1 MAGSNSSRASRSGTA
16 AGMRDSIK
24 KAVTEMMVLFLLR
37 QKPMYV
43 YEMSQEMSRLTGGV
57 YTFNTLYLAI
67 YRLQEHGH
75 IAEAGKQEA
84 DNRIRVYFKLTDAG
98 QPGGGRRRVYGIP
111 AGGRRRALGRR
122 PPAPPAA
129 DGRRWL
135 SGFCAAGGHCGV
147 LFCDQR
153 CGHY

>member
-1 MAGSNSSRASRSGTA
+1 MAGSNSPRASRSGTA

-84 DNRIRVYFKLTDAG
+84 DNRIRVYFKLADAG
-98 QPGGGRRRVYGIP
+98 QRYLDELLPTYREMIG
-111 AGGRRRALGRR
+111 ALD
-122 PPAPPAA
+122 ALLAQ
-129 DGRRWL
+129 DGKL
-135 SGFCAAGGHCGV
+135 
-147 LFCDQR
+147 
-153 CGHY
+153 YKEE

>member
-84 DNRIRVYFKLTDAG
+84 DNRIRVYFKPTDAG
-98 QPGGGRRRVYGIP
+98 QRYLDELLPNYREMIG
-111 AGGRRRALGRR
+111 A
-122 PPAPPAA
+122 PAA
-129 DGRRWL
+129 CL
-135 SGFCAAGGHCGV
+135 PAAGRSGSG
-147 LFCDQR
+147 LTA
-153 CGHY
+153 

>member
-1 MAGSNSSRASRSGTA
+1 MAGSNSPRASRSGTA

-98 QPGGGRRRVYGIP
+98 QRYLDELLPTYREMTG
-111 AGGRRRALGRR
+111 ALD
-122 PPAPPAA
+122 ALLAQ
-129 DGRRWL
+129 DGKL
-135 SGFCAAGGHCGV
+135 
-147 LFCDQR
+147 
-153 CGHY
+153 YKEE

>member
-1 MAGSNSSRASRSGTA
+1 MAGSNPTRASRSGTA

-98 QPGGGRRRVYGIP
+98 QRYLDELLPTYREMIG
-111 AGGRRRALGRR
+111 ALD
-122 PPAPPAA
+122 ALLAQ
-129 DGRRWL
+129 DGKL
-135 SGFCAAGGHCGV
+135 
-147 LFCDQR
+147 
-153 CGHY
+153 YKEE

>member
-98 QPGGGRRRVYGIP
+98 QRYLDELLPVYREMTG
-111 AGGRRRALGRR
+111 ALD
-122 PPAPPAA
+122 ALLAQ
-129 DGRRWL
+129 DGKL
-135 SGFCAAGGHCGV
+135 
-147 LFCDQR
+147 
-153 CGHY
+153 YKEE

>member
-1 MAGSNSSRASRSGTA
+1 MAESNPTRASRSGTA

-84 DNRIRVYFKLTDAG
+84 DNRIRVYFKLADAG
-98 QPGGGRRRVYGIP
+98 QRYLDELLPTYREMIG
-111 AGGRRRALGRR
+111 ALD
-122 PPAPPAA
+122 ALLAQ
-129 DGRRWL
+129 DGKL
-135 SGFCAAGGHCGV
+135 
-147 LFCDQR
+147 
-153 CGHY
+153 YKEE

>member
-1 MAGSNSSRASRSGTA
+1 MAESNSPRASRSGTA

-98 QPGGGRRRVYGIP
+98 QRYLDELLPTYREMIG
-111 AGGRRRALGRR
+111 ALD
-122 PPAPPAA
+122 ALLAQ
-129 DGRRWL
+129 DGKL
-135 SGFCAAGGHCGV
+135 
-147 LFCDQR
+147 
-153 CGHY
+153 YKEE

>member
-24 KAVTEMMVLFLLR
+24 KAFTEMMVLFLLR

-84 DNRIRVYFKLTDAG
+84 DNRVRVYFKLTDAG
-98 QPGGGRRRVYGIP
+98 QRYLDELLPTYREMIG
-111 AGGRRRALGRR
+111 ALD
-122 PPAPPAA
+122 ALLAQ
-129 DGRRWL
+129 DGKL
-135 SGFCAAGGHCGV
+135 
-147 LFCDQR
+147 
-153 CGHY
+153 YKEE

>member
-84 DNRIRVYFKLTDAG
+84 DNRIRVYFKLADAG
-98 QPGGGRRRVYGIP
+98 QRYLDELLPTYREMIG
-111 AGGRRRALGRR
+111 ALD
-122 PPAPPAA
+122 ALLAQ
-129 DGRRWL
+129 DGKL
-135 SGFCAAGGHCGV
+135 
-147 LFCDQR
+147 
-153 CGHY
+153 YKEE

>member
-1 MAGSNSSRASRSGTA
+1 MAESNSPRASRSGTA
-16 AGMRDSIK
+16 AGMRDAIK

-98 QPGGGRRRVYGIP
+98 QR
-111 AGGRRRALGRR
+111 
-122 PPAPPAA
+122 
-129 DGRRWL
+129 
-135 SGFCAAGGHCGV
+135 
-147 LFCDQR
+147 
-153 CGHY
+153 

>member
-1 MAGSNSSRASRSGTA
+1 MAGSNSPRASRSGTA

-98 QPGGGRRRVYGIP
+98 QRYLDELLPTYREMIG
-111 AGGRRRALGRR
+111 ALD
-122 PPAPPAA
+122 ALLAQ
-129 DGRRWL
+129 DGKL
-135 SGFCAAGGHCGV
+135 
-147 LFCDQR
+147 
-153 CGHY
+153 YKEE

>member
-16 AGMRDSIK
+16 AGMRVSIK

-98 QPGGGRRRVYGIP
+98 QRYLDELLPTYREMIG
-111 AGGRRRALGRR
+111 ALD
-122 PPAPPAA
+122 ALLAQ
-129 DGRRWL
+129 DGRL
-135 SGFCAAGGHCGV
+135 
-147 LFCDQR
+147 
-153 CGHY
+153 YKEE

>member
-1 MAGSNSSRASRSGTA
+1 MAESNSSRASRSGTA

-24 KAVTEMMVLFLLR
+24 KAFTEMMVLFLLR

-98 QPGGGRRRVYGIP
+98 QRYLDELLPTYREMIG
-111 AGGRRRALGRR
+111 ALD
-122 PPAPPAA
+122 ALLAQ
-129 DGRRWL
+129 DGRL
-135 SGFCAAGGHCGV
+135 
-147 LFCDQR
+147 
-153 CGHY
+153 YKEE

>member
-1 MAGSNSSRASRSGTA
+1 MAGSNSPRASRSGTA

-98 QPGGGRRRVYGIP
+98 QRYLDELLPTYREMIG
-111 AGGRRRALGRR
+111 ALD
-122 PPAPPAA
+122 ALLAQ
-129 DGRRWL
+129 DGRL
-135 SGFCAAGGHCGV
+135 
-147 LFCDQR
+147 
-153 CGHY
+153 YKEE

>member
-1 MAGSNSSRASRSGTA
+1 MAESNSPRASRSGTA

-24 KAVTEMMVLFLLR
+24 KAVTEMMVMFLLR

-98 QPGGGRRRVYGIP
+98 QRYLDELLPTYREMIG
-111 AGGRRRALGRR
+111 ALD
-122 PPAPPAA
+122 ALLAQ
-129 DGRRWL
+129 DGKL
-135 SGFCAAGGHCGV
+135 
-147 LFCDQR
+147 
-153 CGHY
+153 YKEE

>member
-1 MAGSNSSRASRSGTA
+1 MAGSNSPRASRSGTA

-24 KAVTEMMVLFLLR
+24 KAFTEMMVLFLLR

-98 QPGGGRRRVYGIP
+98 QRYLDELLPTYREMIG
-111 AGGRRRALGRR
+111 ALD
-122 PPAPPAA
+122 ALLAQ
-129 DGRRWL
+129 DGKL
-135 SGFCAAGGHCGV
+135 
-147 LFCDQR
+147 
-153 CGHY
+153 YKEE

>member
-1 MAGSNSSRASRSGTA
+1 MAESNSPRASRSGTA

-43 YEMSQEMSRLTGGV
+43 YEMSQEMSRLAGGV

-98 QPGGGRRRVYGIP
+98 QRYLDELLPTYREMIG
-111 AGGRRRALGRR
+111 ALD
-122 PPAPPAA
+122 ALLAQ
-129 DGRRWL
+129 DGKL
-135 SGFCAAGGHCGV
+135 
-147 LFCDQR
+147 
-153 CGHY
+153 YKEE

>member
-1 MAGSNSSRASRSGTA
+1 MAESNSPRASRSGTA

-98 QPGGGRRRVYGIP
+98 QRYLDELLPTYREMIG
-111 AGGRRRALGRR
+111 ALD
-122 PPAPPAA
+122 ALLAQ
-129 DGRRWL
+129 DGKL
-135 SGFCAAGGHCGV
+135 
-147 LFCDQR
+147 
-153 CGHY
+153 YK

>member
-1 MAGSNSSRASRSGTA
+1 MAGSNTTRASRSGTA

-98 QPGGGRRRVYGIP
+98 QRYLDELLPTYREMIG
-111 AGGRRRALGRR
+111 ALD
-122 PPAPPAA
+122 ALLAQ
-129 DGRRWL
+129 DGKL
-135 SGFCAAGGHCGV
+135 
-147 LFCDQR
+147 
-153 CGHY
+153 YKEE

>member
-24 KAVTEMMVLFLLR
+24 KAFTEMMVLFLLR

-98 QPGGGRRRVYGIP
+98 QRYLDELLPTYREMIG
-111 AGGRRRALGRR
+111 ALD
-122 PPAPPAA
+122 ALLAQ
-129 DGRRWL
+129 DGRL
-135 SGFCAAGGHCGV
+135 
-147 LFCDQR
+147 
-153 CGHY
+153 YKEE

>member
-1 MAGSNSSRASRSGTA
+1 MAESNPTRASRSGTA

-24 KAVTEMMVLFLLR
+24 KAFTEMMVLFLLR

-98 QPGGGRRRVYGIP
+98 QRYLDELLPTYREMIG
-111 AGGRRRALGRR
+111 ALD
-122 PPAPPAA
+122 ALLAQ
-129 DGRRWL
+129 DGKL
-135 SGFCAAGGHCGV
+135 
-147 LFCDQR
+147 
-153 CGHY
+153 YKEE

>member
-1 MAGSNSSRASRSGTA
+1 MAESNSPRASRSGTA

-67 YRLQEHGH
+67 YRLQEHGY

-98 QPGGGRRRVYGIP
+98 QRYLDELLPTYREMIG
-111 AGGRRRALGRR
+111 ALD
-122 PPAPPAA
+122 ALLAQ
-129 DGRRWL
+129 DGRL
-135 SGFCAAGGHCGV
+135 
-147 LFCDQR
+147 
-153 CGHY
+153 YKEE

>member
-1 MAGSNSSRASRSGTA
+1 MAGSNPTRASRSGTA

-24 KAVTEMMVLFLLR
+24 KAFTEMMVLFLLR

-98 QPGGGRRRVYGIP
+98 QRYLDELLPTYREMIG
-111 AGGRRRALGRR
+111 ALD
-122 PPAPPAA
+122 ALLAQ
-129 DGRRWL
+129 DGKL
-135 SGFCAAGGHCGV
+135 
-147 LFCDQR
+147 
-153 CGHY
+153 YKEE

>member
-98 QPGGGRRRVYGIP
+98 QRYLDELLPTYREMIG
-111 AGGRRRALGRR
+111 AL
-122 PPAPPAA
+122 AACLPAA
-129 DGRRWL
+129 GR
-135 SGFCAAGGHCGV
+135 SGSGLTA
-147 LFCDQR
+147 
-153 CGHY
+153 

>member
-1 MAGSNSSRASRSGTA
+1 MAGSNSSCASRSGTA

-98 QPGGGRRRVYGIP
+98 QRYLDELLPTYREMIG
-111 AGGRRRALGRR
+111 ALD
-122 PPAPPAA
+122 ALLAQ
-129 DGRRWL
+129 DGKL
-135 SGFCAAGGHCGV
+135 
-147 LFCDQR
+147 
-153 CGHY
+153 YKEE

>member
-1 MAGSNSSRASRSGTA
+1 MAESNSPRASRSGTA

-98 QPGGGRRRVYGIP
+98 RRYLDELLPTYREMIG
-111 AGGRRRALGRR
+111 ALD
-122 PPAPPAA
+122 ALLAQ
-129 DGRRWL
+129 DGKL
-135 SGFCAAGGHCGV
+135 
-147 LFCDQR
+147 
-153 CGHY
+153 YKEE

>member
-1 MAGSNSSRASRSGTA
+1 MAGSNSPRASRSGTV

-98 QPGGGRRRVYGIP
+98 QRYLDELLPTYREMIG
-111 AGGRRRALGRR
+111 ALD
-122 PPAPPAA
+122 ALLAQ
-129 DGRRWL
+129 DGKL
-135 SGFCAAGGHCGV
+135 
-147 LFCDQR
+147 
-153 CGHY
+153 YKEE

>member
-1 MAGSNSSRASRSGTA
+1 MAESNSPRASRSGTA

-24 KAVTEMMVLFLLR
+24 KAFTEMMVLFLLR

-98 QPGGGRRRVYGIP
+98 RRYLDELLPTYREMIG
-111 AGGRRRALGRR
+111 ALD
-122 PPAPPAA
+122 ALLAQ
-129 DGRRWL
+129 DGRL
-135 SGFCAAGGHCGV
+135 
-147 LFCDQR
+147 
-153 CGHY
+153 YKEE

>member
-1 MAGSNSSRASRSGTA
+1 MAESNSPRASRSGTA

-24 KAVTEMMVLFLLR
+24 KAFTEMMVLFLLR

-98 QPGGGRRRVYGIP
+98 QRYLDELLPTYREMIG
-111 AGGRRRALGRR
+111 ALD
-122 PPAPPAA
+122 ALLAQ
-129 DGRRWL
+129 DGKL
-135 SGFCAAGGHCGV
+135 
-147 LFCDQR
+147 
-153 CGHY
+153 YKEE

>member
-1 MAGSNSSRASRSGTA
+1 MAESNSPRASRSGTA

-84 DNRIRVYFKLTDAG
+84 DNRIRVYFKLADAG
-98 QPGGGRRRVYGIP
+98 QRYLDEPLPTYREMIG
-111 AGGRRRALGRR
+111 ALD
-122 PPAPPAA
+122 ALLAQ
-129 DGRRWL
+129 DGKL
-135 SGFCAAGGHCGV
+135 
-147 LFCDQR
+147 
-153 CGHY
+153 YKEE

>member
-1 MAGSNSSRASRSGTA
+1 MAESNSSRASRSGTA

-98 QPGGGRRRVYGIP
+98 RRYLDELLPTYREMIG
-111 AGGRRRALGRR
+111 ALD
-122 PPAPPAA
+122 ALLAQ
-129 DGRRWL
+129 DGRL
-135 SGFCAAGGHCGV
+135 
-147 LFCDQR
+147 
-153 CGHY
+153 YKEE

>member
-1 MAGSNSSRASRSGTA
+1 MSGSNSSRASRSGTA

-37 QKPMYV
+37 QKLMYV

-67 YRLQEHGH
+67 YRLQEHGP

-98 QPGGGRRRVYGIP
+98 QRYLDELLPTYREMIG
-111 AGGRRRALGRR
+111 ALD
-122 PPAPPAA
+122 ALLAQ
-129 DGRRWL
+129 DGKL
-135 SGFCAAGGHCGV
+135 
-147 LFCDQR
+147 
-153 CGHY
+153 YKEE

>member
-1 MAGSNSSRASRSGTA
+1 MAESNSPRASRSGTA

-75 IAEAGKQEA
+75 IAEAGNQEA

-98 QPGGGRRRVYGIP
+98 QRYLDELLPTYREMIG
-111 AGGRRRALGRR
+111 ALD
-122 PPAPPAA
+122 ALLAQ
-129 DGRRWL
+129 DGKL
-135 SGFCAAGGHCGV
+135 
-147 LFCDQR
+147 
-153 CGHY
+153 YKEE

>member
-98 QPGGGRRRVYGIP
+98 QRYLDELLPTYREMIG
-111 AGGRRRALGRR
+111 ALD
-122 PPAPPAA
+122 ALLAQ
-129 DGRRWL
+129 DGKL
-135 SGFCAAGGHCGV
+135 YKEECPCTKGK
-147 LFCDQR
+147 
-153 CGHY
+153 

>member
-1 MAGSNSSRASRSGTA
+1 MAGSNSSRASRSCTA

-98 QPGGGRRRVYGIP
+98 QRYLDELLPTYREMIG
-111 AGGRRRALGRR
+111 ALD
-122 PPAPPAA
+122 ALLAQ
-129 DGRRWL
+129 DGKL
-135 SGFCAAGGHCGV
+135 
-147 LFCDQR
+147 
-153 CGHY
+153 YKEE